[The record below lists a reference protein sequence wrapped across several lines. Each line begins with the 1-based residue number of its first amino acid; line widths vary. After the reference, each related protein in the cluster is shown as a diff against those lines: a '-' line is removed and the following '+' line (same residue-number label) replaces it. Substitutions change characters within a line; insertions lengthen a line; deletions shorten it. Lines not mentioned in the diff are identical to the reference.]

1 MIKITMNELLNV
13 VPVLRELSTK
23 SFKGATTFKIARL
36 MRELDKETTLFDEAR
51 QKLAEKYGVHGED
64 GSLEVLDD
72 GTIKL
77 QEDKIQECN
86 EEMLTLLTTEIEINA
101 DKIAVEAFNDIEI
114 SPTQAIAIDGLIE
127 Y

>member
-13 VPVLRELSTK
+13 IPVLRELSTK

-36 MRELDKETTLFDEAR
+36 MRELDKETILFEESR
-51 QKLAEKYGVHGED
+51 QKLAEKYGARKED
-64 GSLEVLDD
+64 GSLDVMED

-86 EEMLTLLTTEIEINA
+86 EDMMNLLTTEIEINA
-101 DKIAVEAFNDIEI
+101 DKIAVEAFDDIEI
-114 SPTQAIAIDGLIE
+114 SPSQAMIIDALVD

>member
-13 VPVLRELSTK
+13 IPVLRELSNK
-23 SFKGATTFKIARL
+23 PFKGATTFKIARL
-36 MRELDKETTLFDEAR
+36 MRELDKETTLFDESR
-51 QKLAEKYGVHGED
+51 RKLAEKYGIRKED
-64 GSLEVLDD
+64 GSFDVMED

-86 EEMLTLLTTEIEINA
+86 EEMMNLLTTEIEINA
-101 DKIAVEAFNDIEI
+101 DKIPVEAFNDIEI
-114 SPTQAIAIDGLIE
+114 SPSQAIIIDALID

>member
-13 VPVLRELSTK
+13 IPVLRELSTK

-36 MRELDKETTLFDEAR
+36 IRELDKETILFEESR
-51 QKLAEKYGVHGED
+51 HKLAEKYGARKED
-64 GSLEVLDD
+64 GSLDVMED
-72 GTIKL
+72 GTIKI

-86 EEMLTLLTTEIEINA
+86 EEMTILLTTEIEINA
-101 DKIAVEAFNDIEI
+101 EKISVEAFNDIEI
-114 SPTQAIAIDGLIE
+114 SPSQAIIIDALID